1 MSTQANM
8 IILQATAEY
17 PEQKHNAEHV
27 FKFKSPLFLA
37 GHHTARQISLAHQ
50 GMDVIFNINKK

>member
-1 MSTQANM
+1 M

-37 GHHTARQISLAHQ
+37 GHHTARQISLAYP